1 MGPERAVGIKDYFE
15 FRNVV
20 RNTTTAGADDVL
32 TEFVN
37 MCEIF
42 FVHERDVEFRQRSLL
57 LFDL

>member
-1 MGPERAVGIKDYFE
+1 MGPERIVEIKDYFE

-32 TEFVN
+32 IEFVN

-42 FVHERDVEFRQRSLL
+42 FVHERDVEFQQRSLL
-57 LFDL
+57 LFNL